1 MGDRHRSGILAFIS
15 LIVSSV
21 SQKGGIS
28 LILLVYL
35 LPVSCF
41 LFVNSLVSIIEKV
54 HKDDKNIGFNTIGAT
69 FGLLLIIGAILVPQF
84 LH

>member
-1 MGDRHRSGILAFIS
+1 MVCTWFCRQCVTIR
-15 LIVSSV
+15 
-21 SQKGGIS
+21 GGIS
-28 LILLVYL
+28 LVILLYL

-69 FGLLLIIGAILVPQF
+69 FGLLLIIGAIIAPQF